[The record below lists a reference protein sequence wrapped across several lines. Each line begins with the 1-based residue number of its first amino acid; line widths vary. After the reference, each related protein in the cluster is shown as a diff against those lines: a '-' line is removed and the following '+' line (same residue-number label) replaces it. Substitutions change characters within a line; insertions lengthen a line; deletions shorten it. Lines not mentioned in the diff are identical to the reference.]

1 MAENE
6 MLDMGHARNGRWQ
19 KWRDS
24 IIGQGSVSEIA
35 NEGVRCLART
45 FKNLQQLFENENGV
59 PLREVLNA
67 ATGDDG
73 NFDDI
78 MRRSRYGRDY
88 LQMFACPLNHGL
100 DDRTVV
106 ENVLSFTVDRFL
118 DQIREDAVGV
128 TFDDAKTFREFG
140 LKVKDRMIDGIQN
153 LSAQLADA
161 PDRSL
166 RMPGSLR
173 QRRSNSSVMVST
185 TLRDPPP
192 MNRQE
197 VTQRS
202 RSFLFAALGGVVA
215 GELGVDRVEVY
226 ENGVGVIN
234 LPPMTGMLF
243 GSRATRSAHPEFF
256 RRMSALLSAVSQRPI
271 EFDLPFRNKTKA
283 ELIQRIASDDLLAN
297 VARQSVS
304 CIHYPRR
311 VRGTQKQCGVCPGCI
326 GRRQAMMAGGVSES
340 PNEYGFNI
348 FGTATE
354 VAAIPAENR
363 DHLKAIISQVE
374 FLSCV
379 DSEDS
384 LPLLVRAHFANV
396 LEPTEDRKPTLQ
408 LLQKYRNE
416 WLSFIEAGVVAD
428 RHWAR
433 WHGPVSSSSARSV
446 A

>member
-1 MAENE
+1 
-6 MLDMGHARNGRWQ
+6 
-19 KWRDS
+19 
-24 IIGQGSVSEIA
+24 
-35 NEGVRCLART
+35 
-45 FKNLQQLFENENGV
+45 
-59 PLREVLNA
+59 
-67 ATGDDG
+67 
-73 NFDDI
+73 
-78 MRRSRYGRDY
+78 
-88 LQMFACPLNHGL
+88 
-100 DDRTVV
+100 
-106 ENVLSFTVDRFL
+106 
-118 DQIREDAVGV
+118 
-128 TFDDAKTFREFG
+128 
-140 LKVKDRMIDGIQN
+140 
-153 LSAQLADA
+153 
-161 PDRSL
+161 
-166 RMPGSLR
+166 
-173 QRRSNSSVMVST
+173 
-185 TLRDPPP
+185 

-354 VAAIPAENR
+354 VAAIPAENL